1 MKYKFLLQDEKFV
14 SDDDYMERKFLVSKL
29 KNMPEDM
36 FAKMRHFQPQI
47 GCLNACSICSKV
59 AGTNVSGWNEK
70 RIRNVIAAIKSVAI
84 KYRNSKPYIAW
95 NREKHRNG
103 VIFSYLDNDIG
114 NYYYLYS
121 FIKIMYNE
129 LGVRTRIST
138 VGFSRHN
145 NDLVKMHAKI
155 NSGETLDYLAGVR
168 LSFTPYEIGWV
179 SGNRT
184 SLNYSRREYIYD
196 MAEFLKIYKPYYEN
210 KGTGSRKMC
219 VELRYKPLA
228 LCTNVFIKQYNSRFI
243 IATNN
248 YLYISC
254 SENIIFKESKIK
266 DPYDHTICLTEAPNK
281 FYEIKLNNIILEEP
295 DLEMVLNGLQID
307 QKDIVD
313 VYMLI
318 NAEGEYYAINPSI
331 TEKGNYGINI
341 FPKTNK
347 RKKDGYIIT
356 ERFFLNALYKYKK
369 RCGIGAVEKF
379 KDASW
384 SDVKNVID
392 ICNINAKIYI
402 HEGKTEKARYIESE
416 IIPMVNAY
424 VEALKLAGYSPKEV
438 FDADFTID
446 TGIICN
452 MGKALSEFK
461 GLSELNNEPLT
472 PTHERNYGRHN
483 STMTQEGIVWRL
495 SCNYNDEILVEKLSL
510 ADTATESGQVI
521 EKYNMKLK
529 TLDEKIDISHL
540 EDDYLVPGQ
549 VLLL

>member
-179 SGNRT
+179 SG
-184 SLNYSRREYIYD
+184 
-196 MAEFLKIYKPYYEN
+196 
-210 KGTGSRKMC
+210 KG
-219 VELRYKPLA
+219 
-228 LCTNVFIKQYNSRFI
+228 
-243 IATNN
+243 
-248 YLYISC
+248 
-254 SENIIFKESKIK
+254 
-266 DPYDHTICLTEAPNK
+266 H
-281 FYEIKLNNIILEEP
+281 
-295 DLEMVLNGLQID
+295 
-307 QKDIVD
+307 
-313 VYMLI
+313 
-318 NAEGEYYAINPSI
+318 
-331 TEKGNYGINI
+331 
-341 FPKTNK
+341 
-347 RKKDGYIIT
+347 
-356 ERFFLNALYKYKK
+356 
-369 RCGIGAVEKF
+369 
-379 KDASW
+379 
-384 SDVKNVID
+384 
-392 ICNINAKIYI
+392 
-402 HEGKTEKARYIESE
+402 H
-416 IIPMVNAY
+416 
-424 VEALKLAGYSPKEV
+424 
-438 FDADFTID
+438 
-446 TGIICN
+446 
-452 MGKALSEFK
+452 
-461 GLSELNNEPLT
+461 
-472 PTHERNYGRHN
+472 
-483 STMTQEGIVWRL
+483 
-495 SCNYNDEILVEKLSL
+495 
-510 ADTATESGQVI
+510 
-521 EKYNMKLK
+521 
-529 TLDEKIDISHL
+529 
-540 EDDYLVPGQ
+540 
-549 VLLL
+549 